1 MEPIKIMV
9 VDDHKIVRDGI
20 RAMLLGQKAIKYIG
34 DAEDA
39 EGLFSFLA
47 DNQPGVVILDIQLP
61 GKSGIDITLELKE
74 KYPCI
79 RILIL
84 SSNCDEE
91 TILNAV
97 KAGAN
102 GFLSKDTSK
111 EELIAA
117 ISAISAGEGY
127 FGEKINKII
136 YKSYIDQV
144 QLNAGKPI
152 DCLSEREAEILTLL
166 ADGFTNKEIADKLFI
181 SPRTIDT
188 HKANIMAKLN
198 LSSTVDLVKYAIR
211 QGYIKL

>member
-20 RAMLLGQKAIKYIG
+20 RALLIGQKTIKYIG

-39 EGLFSFLA
+39 ESLFNFLLKT
-47 DNQPGVVILDIQLP
+47 QPDVLILDIILP
-61 GKSGIDITLELKE
+61 GKSGVEITVSIKE

-84 SSNCDEE
+84 SSNSDEE
-91 TILNAV
+91 TILSAV

-111 EELIAA
+111 EELITA
-117 ISAISAGEGY
+117 IMAVATNEGY

-136 YKSYIDQV
+136 YKSYIEQV
-144 QLNAGKPI
+144 TSQNGKPAN
-152 DCLSEREAEILTLL
+152 CLSDREVEILTLL

-198 LSSTVDLVKYAIR
+198 LSSTVELVKYAIR
-211 QGYIKL
+211 KGYIKL

>member
-20 RAMLLGQKAIKYIG
+20 RAMLIGQKSIKFIG

-39 EGLFSFLA
+39 ESLFNFLSKTLP
-47 DNQPGVVILDIQLP
+47 NVLILDIQLP
-61 GKSGIDITLELKE
+61 GKSGIDITLDLKE

-79 RILIL
+79 SILIL

-111 EELIAA
+111 EELITA
-117 ISAISAGEGY
+117 ISAVAANEGY

-136 YKSYIDQV
+136 YKSYIEQV
-144 QLNAGKPI
+144 TSQNGKPAN
-152 DCLSEREAEILTLL
+152 CLSERESEILTLL
-166 ADGFTNKEIADKLFI
+166 ADGFSNKEIADKLFI

-198 LSSTVDLVKYAIR
+198 LSSVVELVKYAIR

>member
-1 MEPIKIMV
+1 MEQIKIMV

-20 RAMLLGQKAIKYIG
+20 RALLLGQKKIAYIG

-39 EGLFSFLA
+39 ESLFTCLA
-47 DNQPGVVILDIQLP
+47 NNQPDVLILDIQLP
-61 GKSGIDITLELKE
+61 GKSGIEITLELKE
-74 KYPCI
+74 KFPCI

-97 KAGAN
+97 RAGAN

-111 EELIAA
+111 EELITA
-117 ISAISAGEGY
+117 ITSVAAGEGY

-136 YKSYIDQV
+136 YKSYIEQV
-144 QLNAGKPI
+144 TLQNGKPTN
-152 DCLSEREAEILTLL
+152 CLSEREAEILTLL
-166 ADGFTNKEIADKLFI
+166 AEGFTNKEIADKLFI

-188 HKANIMAKLN
+188 HKANIMTKLN
-198 LSSTVDLVKYAIR
+198 LSSTVELVKYAIR

>member
-20 RAMLLGQKAIKYIG
+20 RALLIGQNTIKYIG
-34 DAEDA
+34 DAEDS
-39 EGLFSFLA
+39 ESLFNFLSKT
-47 DNQPGVVILDIQLP
+47 QPNVLILDIQLP
-61 GKSGIDITLELKE
+61 GKSGIDITHELKE

-91 TILNAV
+91 NILNAV
-97 KAGAN
+97 KAGVN
-102 GFLSKDTSK
+102 GVLSKDTSK
-111 EELIAA
+111 EELVTA
-117 ISAISAGEGY
+117 INSVAAGECY
-127 FGEKINKII
+127 FGEKINKIV
-136 YKSYIDQV
+136 YKSYIEQV
-144 QLNAGKPI
+144 SSQNTKPAN
-152 DCLSEREAEILTLL
+152 CLSEREVEILTLL

-188 HKANIMAKLN
+188 HKANIMSKLN
-198 LSSTVDLVKYAIR
+198 LPSTVELVKYAIR